1 MGKTSMMRRHVFTL
15 QAVIGVSVCF
25 AVGVCMDM
33 AAAEE
38 SGPVAGGSTEQR
50 GGAEGGDAVRT
61 EAPLVQMA
69 PVVVTATRAPKPLT
83 LVPGAVSV
91 VEQKQ
96 ILQGR
101 PATGV
106 DETLRYAPG
115 VQAERR
121 FGPDDVRISIRGS
134 GVRSTFGVRSIRVL
148 IDGIPLTEVDGQTR
162 LEPIDLDAVARV
174 EVLRG
179 PNSTLYGNASAGVIN
194 YVLEEGEKDNRYAEP
209 RFVFGAYDFY
219 KYRLKSAGATDRFGW
234 MANYS
239 YLDYGGYRD
248 HSTTRNQRFLGKF
261 KYTINDRSDL
271 SLVVTY
277 GQLDGDIPGN
287 LTMTQF
293 RTNPRQQQQTL
304 HAIPPA
310 TFPANTPFA
319 AFQPARKDERF
330 RPAVVYRNQ
339 FSENQEFSLTGFF
352 GTRDLHHP
360 LCCFPASFITLT
372 RVENAAF
379 AKYTNT
385 VPFFGLPNRLIVGYD
400 WQDQNSVNKNFDNV
414 LGSPGALRV
423 YTQER
428 ISQDGFY
435 AQDELSIL
443 EQVELV
449 GGVRYS
455 QVRFKID
462 DRLKAGG
469 IDGSSRRNFA
479 QTTGLAGVR
488 YSPVKWANF
497 YFNFGQSFET
507 PTGTEF
513 RNPTTP
519 TGVGLNPFVQPQKS
533 SNYELGVKGAVGETL
548 YYDFAIYRQHFS
560 DELIQFSTGFTG
572 ACSIFAPCFRN
583 AGKTDHDG
591 FEVGLAYKP
600 LRALTIQVAYTYADY
615 RFRDYVVNGVQLAG
629 RRLPGIPEHRLI
641 IDATYEQQEGL
652 LAGAFA
658 GVEWQYQ
665 TAYFVSDT
673 NLDSVSPT
681 GTNPQNDRKNPGYT
695 VTTLK
700 GGYKAMLSKH
710 WGLELFGRLENIFDA
725 NYAFATINPASQ
737 PAFGPFIGRNVFSG
751 FSLRYAFM

>member
-1 MGKTSMMRRHVFTL
+1 MGYGVVLFRVLIATSACVLAGFL
-15 QAVIGVSVCF
+15 ADLVL
-25 AVGVCMDM
+25 
-33 AAAEE
+33 AEE
-38 SGPVAGGSTEQR
+38 PELAGQAPEQQSGPEASE
-50 GGAEGGDAVRT
+50 DARR
-61 EAPLVQMA
+61 EAPLVQMD

-83 LVPGAVSV
+83 QVPAAITV
-91 VEQKQ
+91 VEQKH

-121 FGPDDVRISIRGS
+121 FGPDDVRLSIRGS

-162 LEPIDLDAVARV
+162 LEPIDLDAVTRV

-194 YVLEEGEKDNRYAEP
+194 YVLEEGKKDHRYAEP

-219 KYRLKSAGATDRFGW
+219 KYRLKSAGATDQFSW

-248 HSTTRNQRFLGKF
+248 HSVTRNQRFVGKF
-261 KYTINDRSDL
+261 TYTINDHSDL

-310 TFPANTPFA
+310 NFPATTPFA

-330 RPAVVYRNQ
+330 RPAVVYRAQ
-339 FSENQEFSLTGFF
+339 FSENQEVSFTGFF

-372 RVENAAF
+372 RIENAAF
-379 AKYTNT
+379 ARYTNT
-385 VPFFGLPNRLIVGYD
+385 VPVFGLTNRLIAGYD

-423 YTQER
+423 YTQDR
-428 ISQDGFY
+428 INQDGVY
-435 AQDELSIL
+435 AQDELKIL
-443 EQVELV
+443 EQVELI

-455 QVRFKID
+455 QVRYKID

-479 QTTGLAGVR
+479 QATGLAGVR
-488 YSPVKWANF
+488 YSPVKWANV

-519 TGVGLNPFVQPQKS
+519 TGVGLNPFVQPQRS
-533 SNYELGVKGAVGETL
+533 SNYEVGIKGAVGDTL
-548 YYDFAIYRQHFS
+548 FFDVAIYRQHFT
-560 DELIQFSTGFTG
+560 DELIQFSTGLTG
-572 ACSIFAPCFRN
+572 PCSVFAPCFRN
-583 AGKTDHDG
+583 AGTTDHDG
-591 FEVGLAYKP
+591 FEVGLAYRP
-600 LRALTIQVAYTYADY
+600 VRALSIQAAYTYADY

-629 RRLPGIPEHRLI
+629 RRLPGIPEHRI
-641 IDATYEQQEGL
+641 IVDATYEQQEGP

-673 NLDSVSPT
+673 NLNSVSPT
-681 GTNPQNDRKNPGYT
+681 GSNPQNDRKNPGYT
-695 VTTLK
+695 VTSLK
-700 GGYKAMLSKH
+700 AGYQTMLNRH
-710 WGLELFGRLENIFDA
+710 WGVELFGRLENVFDA
-725 NYAFATINPASQ
+725 NYAFATLNPAGQ
-737 PAFGPFIGRNVFSG
+737 PAFGPFIGRNVFGG
-751 FSLRYAFM
+751 FSLRYVFL